1 MSPELLEAIAWG
13 VGMGLLGAVVFS
25 LIGLVSG
32 TDETAT
38 IAPITLLVILVGVP
52 PTGVFTF
59 FMAAIISKHITH
71 AIPTTLLGIP
81 GDTTAVPML
90 RDAQMLRELG
100 VPHIALRKAISGG
113 VISAFIAVPAA
124 VLFAQLLSPFA
135 DNISDAAPWL
145 FAAAAL
151 LIAATSKA
159 RLAAVAALVPFVLLI
174 VGLQAFVGNVSDKP
188 LSISFF
194 LGIATGP
201 LIIDLVLSLSPTARD
216 LLRRNEQ
223 RKFELAPD
231 VRTWTGRFPN
241 PFRVLDREQLAMTS
255 AAATVTSATFVFS
268 PVAMAVLMGELVGTR
283 VKNGYHRL
291 TTKMAVRNGVT
302 ESTYIAET
310 LIPLIA
316 LGLPLSPLAASV
328 AAPLFNAPPKYS
340 FDAETGA
347 TNNLHDLLSSTE
359 FLLYG
364 LLGVTIAVAIAY
376 PFAMT
381 QAHRAAGWV
390 LRHVSHE
397 AIIGAFA
404 GLILVICLYEGGL
417 LALGVA
423 LTVGLVGG
431 LLNKV
436 LNVNSG
442 IQFMG
447 YYVAVLTVPQIISL
461 TS

>member
-1 MSPELLEAIAWG
+1 MSPELLEAILWG
-13 VGMGLLGAVVFS
+13 VGMGLVGAIAFS

-38 IAPITLLVILVGVP
+38 IAPITLLVILLGVP

-59 FMAAIISKHITH
+59 FMAAIVAKHITH

-113 VISAFIAVPAA
+113 VISAILAVPAA
-124 VLFAQLLSPFA
+124 VLFAQLLTPFA
-135 DNISDAAPWL
+135 DEISQAAPWL
-145 FAAAAL
+145 FLVAAL
-151 LIAATSKA
+151 LIAMTSKA
-159 RLAAVAALVPFVLLI
+159 RAGAVVALVVFVFLV
-174 VGLQAFVGNVSDKP
+174 VGLQAFLVNTTGSS
-188 LSISFF
+188 LTIAFF

-201 LIIDLVLSLSPTARD
+201 LIADLVITLSPGARE
-216 LLRRNEQ
+216 LLRRKEK
-223 RKFELAPD
+223 RTFELAPD
-231 VRTWTGRFPN
+231 VRTWKSRFPN
-241 PFRVLDREQLAMTS
+241 PLRVLDRQQIGMTS
-255 AAATVTSATFVFS
+255 GAAAVTSATFVFS
-268 PVAMAVLMGELVGTR
+268 PVAMAVLMGELVSTR
-283 VKNGYHRL
+283 IKNGYHRL
-291 TTKMAVRNGVT
+291 TTKMSVRNGVT
-302 ESTYIAET
+302 ESTYVAET

-328 AAPLFNAPPKYS
+328 AAPLFNAPPVYT

-359 FLLYG
+359 FLVYG
-364 LLGVTIAVAIAY
+364 LLGVLVAVAIAY

-381 QAHRAAGWV
+381 QAHRAATWV
-390 LRHVSHE
+390 LTHVSHE

-404 GLILVICLYEGGL
+404 GLVLVICLYEGGL

-423 LTVGLVGG
+423 VTVGLVGG

-436 LNVNSG
+436 LNVHSG

-447 YYVAVLTVPQIISL
+447 YYVALLTVPAL
-461 TS
+461 LAL